1 MSFKENLRK
10 KMLIDSLSK
19 TVSLS
24 IGSPGRSRK
33 VDKATMRRLLSLSP
47 FVLEKRRDL
56 ELYFRQLDPGI
67 GEILVLDNELPL
79 YGKTSLDDVTLRKS
93 PELKEMISIRN
104 IIKILS
110 DSDVIMCK
118 GRDALRYVHDRAL
131 DLLDLRFEE
140 RDIEEMANDGIDALA
155 RGDSEA
161 VMETLD
167 LFVEVLGYESVP
179 AEVLVNDYV
188 MFGSHHEA
196 EDVRETFGPIIMYN
210 DRMNILRLIKKTVSM
225 DDPAVQMLIPGVA
238 LGEEEPD
245 AEGYRVFQF
254 LKEAVLKRERPVLH

>member
-1 MSFKENLRK
+1 MSFKENLKK

-19 TVSLS
+19 TVSPS

-33 VDKATMRRLLSLSP
+33 VDKATMRKLLSLSP

-56 ELYFRQLDPGI
+56 ELYFRQLEPGI
-67 GEILVLDNELPL
+67 GEILVLDNDLPL
-79 YGKTSLDDVTLRKS
+79 YGKTTLDDVTLRKS

-104 IIKILS
+104 IIKILN
-110 DSDVIMCK
+110 DSDVLMCK
-118 GRDALRYVHDRAL
+118 GRDALGYVHDRAL

-140 RDIEEMANDGIDALA
+140 KDIEEMANDGVDALA
-155 RGDSEA
+155 RGDSET

-196 EDVRETFGPIIMYN
+196 EDVRETFDSIIMYN
-210 DRMNILRLIKKTVSM
+210 DRMNILRLIRETVPV
-225 DDPAVQMLIPGVA
+225 DDPAGREVIYRVA
-238 LGEEEPD
+238 IGEAEPD

-254 LKEAVLKRERPVLH
+254 LKEAVLRKERPVLH

>member
-19 TVSLS
+19 TVSPS

-33 VDKATMRRLLSLSP
+33 IDKESMRKLLSFSP

-118 GRDALRYVHDRAL
+118 GRDALHYVHDRAL

-161 VMETLD
+161 VMDTLD
-167 LFVEVLGYESVP
+167 LFVEVLGFESVP

-196 EDVRETFGPIIMYN
+196 EDVTETFDSIIMYN
-210 DRMNILRLIKKTVSM
+210 DRTNILRLIKETVSV
-225 DDPAVQMLIPGVA
+225 DDPVGQEVILKVA
-238 LGEEEPD
+238 IGEAEPD

-254 LKEAVLKRERPVLH
+254 LKEAVLKKERPVLH

>member
-1 MSFKENLRK
+1 MSFKENLKK

-19 TVSLS
+19 TVSPS

-33 VDKATMRRLLSLSP
+33 VDKATMRKLLSLSP

-56 ELYFRQLDPGI
+56 ELYFWQLEPGI
-67 GEILVLDNELPL
+67 GEILVLDNDLPL
-79 YGKTSLDDVTLRKS
+79 YGKTTIDDVTLRKS
-93 PELKEMISIRN
+93 PDVKEMISIRN
-104 IIKILS
+104 IIKILN
-110 DSDVIMCK
+110 DSDVLMCK
-118 GRDALRYVHDRAL
+118 GRDALHHVHDRAL

-155 RGDSEA
+155 SGDSEA

-188 MFGSHHEA
+188 MFGSHDEA
-196 EDVRETFGPIIMYN
+196 DDIRETFESIIMYN
-210 DRMNILRLIKKTVSM
+210 YRMNILRLIKEAVPV
-225 DDPAVQMLIPGVA
+225 DEPAGQEVIYKVA
-238 LGEEEPD
+238 IGEAEPD

-254 LKEAVLKRERPVLH
+254 LKEAVLKKERPVLH